1 MNFEYDV
8 IDTFDDGGQKVA
20 QILSDNAIFIDCQYL
35 HKDLYSMVF
44 DLANL
49 LREGNY
55 GLFILARVRLN
66 QILVYLRDELEVCE
80 YVPEIDIK
88 LRN

>member
-1 MNFEYDV
+1 
-8 IDTFDDGGQKVA
+8 
-20 QILSDNAIFIDCQYL
+20 
-35 HKDLYSMVF
+35 MVF
-44 DLANL
+44 NLANL

>member
-8 IDTFDDGGQKVA
+8 IDSFDDGGQKVA